1 MAHKKDGPFIGY
13 MISPG
18 AHKGH
23 IGADKND
30 PLYGICLYLGV
41 RRRWSEADRPT
52 RLVGEGDP
60 GVGVV
65 TVGPRSARPAQPVKV
80 DAGLLPLTQLQQWN
94 DRFKKTVIQGALSPK
109 RDNCSIRTGRFA
121 PFQALICARKRRNY
135 DK

>member
-1 MAHKKDGPFIGY
+1 MT
-13 MISPG
+13 
-18 AHKGH
+18 
-23 IGADKND
+23 
-30 PLYGICLYLGV
+30 LYGDIYLGV

-94 DRFKKTVIQGALSPK
+94 NWFREKPEIQGALSAK
-109 RDNCSIRTGRFA
+109 RDNC
-121 PFQALICARKRRNY
+121 
-135 DK
+135 